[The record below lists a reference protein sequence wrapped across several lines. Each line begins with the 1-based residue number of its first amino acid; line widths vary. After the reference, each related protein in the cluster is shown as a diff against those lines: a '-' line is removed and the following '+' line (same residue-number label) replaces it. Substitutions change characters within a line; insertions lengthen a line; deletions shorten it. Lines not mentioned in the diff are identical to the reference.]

1 MASTPSAQPVQQAN
15 GVPSRRDRPWL
26 LPYVIYTSDACSR
39 EPTLNIPVEPPT
51 AQLDLDIL
59 AQLDLEPIV
68 ILSSTR
74 KDYRRRWCP
83 EQPGIAR
90 KARCLA
96 RTEVLRSFEELV

>member
-26 LPYVIYTSDACSR
+26 LPYVIHTSHACSR
-39 EPTLNIPVEPPT
+39 EPMLNIPVEPPT
-51 AQLDLDIL
+51 AQLDLDIV
-59 AQLDLEPIV
+59 AQLDFELV
-68 ILSSTR
+68 AILSSTR

-83 EQPGIAR
+83 EQLGIAR

-96 RTEVLRSFEELV
+96 RTKAFRPFEELV